1 MSDEAKNHQKG
12 LDYVNKEIP
21 VGLGE
26 DLVRFVG
33 YGWNWQLIKG
43 ALNCKY
49 NLALNKS
56 QLQAL
61 HASLLARTEEEQTED
76 VLTAE
81 AV

>member
-1 MSDEAKNHQKG
+1 M
-12 LDYVNKEIP
+12 NKEIP
-21 VGLGE
+21 VGLDE
-26 DLVRFVG
+26 DLVRFVS
-33 YGWNWQLIKG
+33 YGWSWQLIKG

-61 HASLLARTEEEQTED
+61 YASLLAKPEENKSDD